1 MRTGYKPLSHFLL
14 PNDSSTLPVS
24 VSKNVFRMCSKLK
37 DNSIKFIIV
46 GGKKNMAGTNWESL
60 DNDEDEKKK

>member
-1 MRTGYKPLSHFLL
+1 LL

-46 GGKKNMAGTNWESL
+46 GGKKYDWNKLRVTGE
-60 DNDEDEKKK
+60 